1 MRKTVHQ
8 LIALAFLSI
17 LFTSCAIHQPMSE
30 MVMFKEK
37 RAHSDSTYSS
47 KYSHS
52 IASFSIDR
60 FVESAVLD
68 YVGYNSQSDRE
79 LSYGNPASFTTNMI
93 FLDEGSNRFGASF
106 ALAPTLIGSGI
117 DATYNLFAHYYIT
130 GAVGAGDDSNGLQYQ
145 FIFQR
150 RLSDGNPLGLSIGA
164 VYRRNLR
171 VISIRTSYLGG
182 DSKSF
187 HSKSF
192 GLRSVLT
199 LAPITEYGS
208 SRLFIH
214 ATGSY
219 NYDMTLKTFYPKV
232 GISIGVY

>member
-1 MRKTVHQ
+1 MRKTSNY
-8 LIALAFLSI
+8 LIYLVLLSI
-17 LFTSCAIHQPMSE
+17 FFTSCAIHQPMSE

-37 RAHSDSTYSS
+37 KAHSDSTYSS

-52 IASFSIDR
+52 IGSFSTDN
-60 FVESAVLD
+60 FLESAVLD
-68 YVGYNSQSDRE
+68 YVGYNPQTDRE
-79 LSYGNPASFTTNMI
+79 SSYGNPASFTTNMI
-93 FLDEGSNRFGASF
+93 FLDERSNRFGASF

-117 DATYNLFAHYYIT
+117 DATYNVIGHYYIT
-130 GAVGAGDDSNGLQYQ
+130 GALGAGDDSGGLQYQ
-145 FIFQR
+145 FILQR

-164 VYRRNLR
+164 VFKRNLR
-171 VISIRTSYLGG
+171 FISIRTNYLGG
-182 DSKSF
+182 DSNSF
-187 HSKSF
+187 HSNSF

-219 NYDMTLKTFYPKV
+219 NYDLTLKTFYPKV